1 MSSSQLS
8 VLAYKDLR
16 PHKVIEG
23 LNVGMAEPWTNVG
36 FICKTAE
43 KEIMV
48 RLSKG
53 YFLTK
58 KKKKNEVP
66 SKKNE
71 AKRLSPLPKG
81 LILKA
86 PHLDLLPEL
95 DNEDRRS
102 IPLRQSGSHLS
113 YPYWTWGDR
122 ILA

>member
-1 MSSSQLS
+1 MS

-23 LNVGMAEPWTNVG
+23 LNVGIAEPQTNMG
-36 FICKTAE
+36 FIYKIAE
-43 KEIMV
+43 KKIMV
-48 RLSKG
+48 RSPKG
-53 YFLTK
+53 YFLP

-71 AKRLSPLPKG
+71 AKRLSPLPMG
-81 LILKA
+81 LILKV

-102 IPLRQSGSHLS
+102 IPLRQSGSHPS